1 MTLLEFFDSCT
12 NDLILGTKLIQY
24 MKKKLVQHTAIATA
38 IMMASSLLVISTA
51 YGHEGRLYSIGGKD
65 YWITVGSINEPVF
78 VDDKSGAEAFISL
91 ADPSDPL
98 NSDANGTKNV
108 EGLEKTIKFEISAG
122 DKKKELVVEPAWRD
136 PGHYEATFYPTIET
150 TYKYKLLGIINN
162 VSVSLD
168 YQCVPGGVQEGAQE
182 NATEQISEGVT
193 LKAQRGG
200 FGCPA
205 SRADVGFPEPYV
217 SDNELV
223 SMIKELQ
230 KSQNS
235 TK

>member
-1 MTLLEFFDSCT
+1 MA
-12 NDLILGTKLIQY
+12 IL
-24 MKKKLVQHTAIATA
+24 TA
-38 IMMASSLLVISTA
+38 IMMSSSMLAVSNA
-51 YGHEGRLYSIGGKD
+51 YAHEGRLYSIGDKD
-65 YWITVGSINEPVF
+65 YWISVGSINEPVF
-78 VDDKSGAEAFISL
+78 VDDKSGAEAFVSL

-98 NSDANGTKNV
+98 NSDANGTKNI

-122 DKKKELVVEPAWRD
+122 AKKKELAVEPAWRD

-150 TYKYKLLGIINN
+150 TYNYRLFGTINN
-162 VSVSLD
+162 VTVSFD
-168 YQCVPGGVQEGAQE
+168 YQCIPGGVEEGTQE
-182 NATEQISEGVT
+182 NATKQISEGVT

-205 SRADVGFPEPYV
+205 SRADAGFPEPYV
-217 SDNELV
+217 SDNEMA

-230 KSQNS
+230 RSQNS

>member
-1 MTLLEFFDSCT
+1 VLASQ
-12 NDLILGTKLIQY
+12 N
-24 MKKKLVQHTAIATA
+24 VIA
-38 IMMASSLLVISTA
+38 
-51 YGHEGRLYSIGGKD
+51 HEERLYTIGDKD

-78 VDDKSGAEAFISL
+78 IDDKSGAEAFIAL
-91 ADPSDPL
+91 ADPADPL
-98 NSDANGTKNV
+98 NSDSNGTTNV

-122 DKKKELVVEPAWRD
+122 DKKKEIEVEPAWQD

-150 TYKYKLLGIINN
+150 TYNYRLFGAINN
-162 VSVSLD
+162 VTVSLD
-168 YQCVPGGVQEGAQE
+168 FQCALGEVGEEESQD
-182 NATEQISEGVT
+182 NSTKQISEGVT

-223 SMIKELQ
+223 NMIKEL
-230 KSQNS
+230 SGNS
-235 TK
+235 TSK

>member
-1 MTLLEFFDSCT
+1 MKNKFLPHIA
-12 NDLILGTKLIQY
+12 IL
-24 MKKKLVQHTAIATA
+24 AA
-38 IMMASSLLVISTA
+38 IMMSSSMLVISTA
-51 YGHEGRLYSIGGKD
+51 YAHEGRLYSIDDKD
-65 YWITVGSINEPVF
+65 YWVTVGSINEPIF
-78 VDDKSGAEAFISL
+78 VDDKSGVEAFIAL

-122 DKKKELVVEPAWRD
+122 DKKKELVPEPAWRD

-150 TYKYKLLGIINN
+150 TYNYTLIGTINN

-168 YQCVPGGVQEGAQE
+168 YQCVPGDVQEGAQE
-182 NATEQISEGVT
+182 NATTQISEGVT
-193 LKAQRGG
+193 LKAQHGG

-205 SRADVGFPEPYV
+205 SRADVAFPETYV
-217 SDNELV
+217 SNNELV
-223 SMIKELQ
+223 CMIKEI
-230 KSQNS
+230 QNAQNI

>member
-1 MTLLEFFDSCT
+1 VLASQ
-12 NDLILGTKLIQY
+12 N
-24 MKKKLVQHTAIATA
+24 VIAH
-38 IMMASSLLVISTA
+38 V
-51 YGHEGRLYSIGGKD
+51 ERLYTIDDKD

-78 VDDKSGAEAFISL
+78 IDDKSGAEAFIAL
-91 ADPSDPL
+91 ADPADPL
-98 NSDANGTKNV
+98 NSDSNGTTNV

-122 DKKKELVVEPAWRD
+122 DKKKEIEVEPAWQD

-150 TYKYKLLGIINN
+150 TYNYRLFGAINN
-162 VSVSLD
+162 VTVSLD
-168 YQCVPGGVQEGAQE
+168 FQCALGEVGEEESQD
-182 NATEQISEGVT
+182 NSTKQISEGVT

-223 SMIKELQ
+223 NMIKEL
-230 KSQNS
+230 SGNS
-235 TK
+235 TSK

>member
-1 MTLLEFFDSCT
+1 
-12 NDLILGTKLIQY
+12 
-24 MKKKLVQHTAIATA
+24 MKKKLVQHTAIVTA
-38 IMMASSLLVISTA
+38 IMMASSMLVISTA
-51 YGHEGRLYSIGGKD
+51 YAHEGRLYSIGDKD

-98 NSDANGTKNV
+98 NSDANGTKNI

-122 DKKKELVVEPAWRD
+122 DKKKELIVEPAWRD

-150 TYKYKLLGIINN
+150 TYNYRLFGTINN

-168 YQCVPGGVQEGAQE
+168 YQCVPGGAQEGAQE
-182 NATEQISEGVT
+182 NVTKQISEGVT

-205 SRADVGFPEPYV
+205 SRADAGFPEPYV
-217 SDNELV
+217 SNNELV

-230 KSQNS
+230 KNQNS

>member
-1 MTLLEFFDSCT
+1 MVLLT
-12 NDLILGTKLIQY
+12 N
-24 MKKKLVQHTAIATA
+24 
-38 IMMASSLLVISTA
+38 
-51 YGHEGRLYSIGGKD
+51 
-65 YWITVGSINEPVF
+65 PFF

-98 NSDANGTKNV
+98 NSDANGTQNI

-122 DKKKELVVEPAWRD
+122 DKKKELIVEPAWRD

-150 TYKYKLLGIINN
+150 TYNYRLFGTINN

-168 YQCVPGGVQEGAQE
+168 YQCVPGGAQEGAQE
-182 NATEQISEGVT
+182 NVTKLISEGVT

-205 SRADVGFPEPYV
+205 SRADAGFPEPYV
-217 SDNELV
+217 SNNELM

-230 KSQNS
+230 KGQNS
-235 TK
+235 TKGQ

>member
-1 MTLLEFFDSCT
+1 MKNKFLLPMA
-12 NDLILGTKLIQY
+12 IL
-24 MKKKLVQHTAIATA
+24 TA
-38 IMMASSLLVISTA
+38 IMMSSSMLAVSNA
-51 YGHEGRLYSIGGKD
+51 YAHEGRLYSIGDKD
-65 YWITVGSINEPVF
+65 YWISVGSINEPVF
-78 VDDKSGAEAFISL
+78 VDDKSGAEAFVSL

-98 NSDANGTKNV
+98 NSDANGTKNI

-122 DKKKELVVEPAWRD
+122 AKKKELAVEPAWRD

-150 TYKYKLLGIINN
+150 TYNYRLFGTINN
-162 VSVSLD
+162 VTVSLD
-168 YQCVPGGVQEGAQE
+168 YQCIPGGVEEGTQE
-182 NATEQISEGVT
+182 NATKQISEGVT

-205 SRADVGFPEPYV
+205 SRADAGFPEPYV
-217 SDNELV
+217 SDNEMA

-235 TK
+235 TSKVP